1 MGNDVNNDSLMH
13 LHQVGHIILSDL
25 SWNICLKWH
34 ISWRNR
40 TSANRIAADK
50 ALKHCITLKVHSRP
64 ASQLYTGSATLG
76 GETSI
81 MLKKKFFFPQ
91 ASDTDSI
98 DSSAKLFVAFLLS
111 QKNFFSLVFHL
122 FCRGCHLFQWP
133 GDKRGNDHSSRDLS
147 LDALA
152 QTVHEIRSHY
162 NADVNMVTLTN
173 PAADQKQAV
182 GQGDVRLI
190 WFAIEFKWPCVYKYQ
205 NSRLLKW
212 SLGYI
217 E

>member
-1 MGNDVNNDSLMH
+1 
-13 LHQVGHIILSDL
+13 
-25 SWNICLKWH
+25 
-34 ISWRNR
+34 
-40 TSANRIAADK
+40 
-50 ALKHCITLKVHSRP
+50 
-64 ASQLYTGSATLG
+64 
-76 GETSI
+76 

-162 NADVNMVTLTN
+162 NADVNMVTLAN

-190 WFAIEFKWPCVYKYQ
+190 WFAIEFK
-205 NSRLLKW
+205 
-212 SLGYI
+212 
-217 E
+217 